1 MPSSSFLLALFVAG
15 CGGSTGPEIKLPPEP
30 QAASQADLESLFSQ
44 ISVQL
49 QSAKPG
55 SDNAS
60 QLAGQLKTV
69 GSELAQRAAA
79 VVRTRLSE
87 AGRIEGRVPLGA
99 IERELG
105 SLDEIERYDA
115 DVFQEISRDLTR
127 ELEST
132 KAAIDSRERELIAL
146 SEDRVLA
153 RLQLLSMLSAL
164 SGTGSQDQAR
174 YAQERDGILREV
186 SKEAEE
192 AIRNEDYEKAQDLL
206 SIVQEVNPE
215 DEQAR
220 LRKCEVD
227 GKVVIKRFADALET
241 GRLSRS
247 MTLLTDFSE
256 TDCFDEI
263 REGLAE
269 SAEPIVEAFGLLGE
283 EATTAKKLNVAYQR
297 YRDTQ
302 TISTLLLDEE
312 GGPPG
317 DRFVSRPTRRI
328 LRPGL

>member
-1 MPSSSFLLALFVAG
+1 MKNCKPVYSLFVLSILALFLAG

-115 DVFQEISRDLTR
+115 DVHQEISRDLTR

-206 SIVQEVNPE
+206 NIVQEVNPE

-227 GKVVIKRFADALET
+227 GKVA
-241 GRLSRS
+241 
-247 MTLLTDFSE
+247 
-256 TDCFDEI
+256 
-263 REGLAE
+263 
-269 SAEPIVEAFGLLGE
+269 
-283 EATTAKKLNVAYQR
+283 
-297 YRDTQ
+297 
-302 TISTLLLDEE
+302 
-312 GGPPG
+312 
-317 DRFVSRPTRRI
+317 
-328 LRPGL
+328 